1 MIATSSGRMRLGS
14 AMGLGS
20 GVAPC
25 CSGSGAAPYAKSEP
39 KPNSCM
45 NTSSGRM
52 SMGSAIG
59 SAMGSAM
66 GLGIGVGFGGTG
78 IISGSGFGIG
88 LSRGCMLCCFDVDF
102 TTELFF
108 NGFDS

>member
-25 CSGSGAAPYAKSEP
+25 CSDSGAAPYAKSEP

-59 SAMGSAM
+59 SAMG
-66 GLGIGVGFGGTG
+66 LGIGVGFGRSG
-78 IISGSGFGIG
+78 IISGSGFAIG
-88 LSRGCMLCCFDVDF
+88 LSGACMLYGFDVDF

-108 NGFDS
+108 NGFNS

>member
-1 MIATSSGRMRLGS
+1 
-14 AMGLGS
+14 MGLGS
-20 GVAPC
+20 GVASC
-25 CSGSGAAPYAKSEP
+25 CSDSGAAPYAKSEP

-52 SMGSAIG
+52 SMG

-108 NGFDS
+108 DGFDS